1 MITGVYVYQMRI
13 HIFVYFFQEIHIF
26 KHGKYDHHEAYMQII
41 NTLLLKC
48 TFYIFI
54 ILNKDNSSVF
64 FKDFS

>member
-26 KHGKYDHHEAYMQII
+26 KHDKYDHHEAYMQII